1 MHTNTTRQTP
11 NGFDSLN
18 LISPL
23 CRAVNEKEYSNPT
36 PIQMQAV
43 PHLLKGR
50 DLLGCAQ
57 TGTGKTAAFGIFL
70 VENLA
75 ISRRYSEGLILVPT
89 RELAIQVNSE
99 IRRLAK
105 YSKIQS

>member
-1 MHTNTTRQTP
+1 MHNNITPQAP

-43 PHLLKGR
+43 PHLLEGR

-57 TGTGKTAAFGIFL
+57 TGTGKTAAFAL
-70 VENLA
+70 P
-75 ISRRYSEGLILVPT
+75 ILQ
-89 RELAIQVNSE
+89 R
-99 IRRLAK
+99 
-105 YSKIQS
+105 